1 MRSGTPSLWLGRQWG
16 PAIWHDVTMSRS
28 ESTEPGRSTGAAS
41 VAAVTDTGPRQ
52 VNEDRTFTAV
62 SDDGSWVIAVA
73 DGLGGHARGD
83 EAAQAA
89 VECLPERI
97 GGDVDMAVAFADANE
112 QVLKLSRTLWEDN
125 PWVSGSS
132 IPMSTLCVAAW
143 TPEGGLRIG
152 WAGDTMPF
160 VVWLGPD
167 GYSGSCCGRPH
178 RDPYG
183 FIRVC
188 LGQPPEDGGHDAGPV
203 DVDMVDGFED
213 SELPD
218 VVIIASD
225 GVWEPLA
232 TRGGGMEWLWDDSP
246 AGIGS
251 ACDPE
256 AVDASGIA
264 EGILAKARTF
274 GLNDNATVAVAHWR
288 RPPDR

>member
-1 MRSGTPSLWLGRQWG
+1 MPH
-16 PAIWHDVTMSRS
+16 P
-28 ESTEPGRSTGAAS
+28 EPTEPGRSPHGWS
-41 VAAVTDTGPRQ
+41 VAAVTDAGPRQ
-52 VNEDRTFTAV
+52 VNEDSMFTAV

-83 EAAQAA
+83 EASQAA
-89 VECLPERI
+89 VGGLPERI
-97 GGDVDMAVAFADANE
+97 GSAADMVMVFAEANRRA
-112 QVLKLSRTLWEDN
+112 LALSTSLQQKGYRER
-125 PWVSGSS
+125 PHS
-132 IPMSTLCVAAW
+132 IPMTTLCVAAW

-152 WAGDTMPF
+152 WMGDTMPF
-160 VVWLGPD
+160 VAWLGPD

-203 DVDMVDGFED
+203 DVETAGVFED

-218 VVIIASD
+218 AVIIASD
-225 GVWEPLA
+225 GAWEPLA
-232 TRGGGMEWLWDDSP
+232 AEGGGMEWLWDDSP

-256 AVDASGIA
+256 ADDASGIA
-264 EGILAKARTF
+264 ESVLETARSLGF
-274 GLNDNATVAVAHWR
+274 NDNATVAVAHR
-288 RPPDR
+288 RRLPDR

>member
-1 MRSGTPSLWLGRQWG
+1 M
-16 PAIWHDVTMSRS
+16 
-28 ESTEPGRSTGAAS
+28 
-41 VAAVTDTGPRQ
+41 
-52 VNEDRTFTAV
+52 FTAV

-83 EAAQAA
+83 EAARAA
-89 VECLPERI
+89 VDCLPERI
-97 GGDVDMAVAFADANE
+97 GSAVDMAMAFAEANE
-112 QVLKLSRTLWEDN
+112 QVLELSRRLREDN
-125 PWVSGSS
+125 PWVSGAS

-143 TPEGGLRIG
+143 TPDRGLRIG
-152 WAGDTMPF
+152 WMGDTMPF
-160 VVWLGPD
+160 VVWRGPD

-183 FIRVC
+183 FIRIC
-188 LGQPPEDGGHDAGPV
+188 LGQPPEGGGHDAGPV
-203 DVDMVDGFED
+203 DVEMVDGFED

-232 TRGGGMEWLWDDSP
+232 TRGGGEEWLWDDSP
-246 AGIGS
+246 TGIGS

-264 EGILAKARTF
+264 EGILAKARTL

-288 RPPDR
+288 RPLEG

>member
-1 MRSGTPSLWLGRQWG
+1 M
-16 PAIWHDVTMSRS
+16 
-28 ESTEPGRSTGAAS
+28 
-41 VAAVTDTGPRQ
+41 
-52 VNEDRTFTAV
+52 FTSV

-73 DGLGGHARGD
+73 DGLGGHARGED
-83 EAAQAA
+83 ASQAA
-89 VECLPERI
+89 VGGLPERI
-97 GGDVDMAVAFADANE
+97 GSAADMATAFFDANE
-112 QVLKLSRTLWEDN
+112 RVLALSASLWQKGY
-125 PWVSGSS
+125 WVPHS

-152 WAGDTMPF
+152 WMGDTMPF

-188 LGQPPEDGGHDAGPV
+188 LGQPPEDGGRDAGPV
-203 DVDMVDGFED
+203 DVEMVDRFED

-232 TRGGGMEWLWDDSP
+232 TRGGGEEWLWDDSP

-251 ACDPE
+251 ACDAE
-256 AVDASGIA
+256 AEDASGIA
-264 EGILAKARTF
+264 ESVLGKALSL

-288 RPPDR
+288 QPPDR